1 VEIVHQSKNAREP
14 MPAGFTVVPGDDDA
28 VIIHHKRT
36 SMRAMN
42 IFLTV
47 WLIGWSVFCV
57 VLVVKFLNGAS
68 MDDGEPVSL
77 WKMLFFFLAEIVV
90 ACWLA
95 YSLFCKQSFRIEAAS
110 LTVNTDVLGFKRTAT
125 IPRSSIRRIV
135 QVKDGGEDDDSF
147 PSWGLKV
154 EGEKE
159 VTLIYRQPYDKS
171 HWLGGV
177 LAKWAQVDF
186 VEAPRDLSLF
196 GLFS

>member
-1 VEIVHQSKNAREP
+1 
-14 MPAGFTVVPGDDDA
+14 MG
-28 VIIHHKRT
+28 HHT
-36 SMRAMN
+36 
-42 IFLTV
+42 
-47 WLIGWSVFCV
+47 
-57 VLVVKFLNGAS
+57 
-68 MDDGEPVSL
+68 
-77 WKMLFFFLAEIVV
+77 
-90 ACWLA
+90 
-95 YSLFCKQSFRIEAAS
+95 
-110 LTVNTDVLGFKRTAT
+110 
-125 IPRSSIRRIV
+125 RSSIRRIV